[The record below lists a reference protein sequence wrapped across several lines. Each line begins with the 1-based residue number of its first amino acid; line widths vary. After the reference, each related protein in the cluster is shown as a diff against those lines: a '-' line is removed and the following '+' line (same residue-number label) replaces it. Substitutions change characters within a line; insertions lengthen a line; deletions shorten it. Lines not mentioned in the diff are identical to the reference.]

1 MGYGRSR
8 ILWYWLIMTTGV
20 SALLLANLTSAF
32 PQNDG
37 IVQGFEEES
46 GISGAR
52 ERRRQRQV
60 GYQQE
65 EGLLKDMIS
74 RHLASVFG
82 MGLSHVRVY
91 RTEDFL
97 LIRAG
102 GLLGPGEHVL
112 LEYGE
117 ESGLALVK
125 EMKTRLFESAAPKL
139 ASRITEMSGLKVNE
153 WQASFSP
160 GENELIAM
168 FGIDGKEKED
178 GNGAGT

>member
-1 MGYGRSR
+1 MRYGRSR
-8 ILWYWLIMTTGV
+8 ILWCWLIMMAGV
-20 SALLLANLTSAF
+20 YALLLLTLTSAF

-37 IVQGFEEES
+37 TVQGYEEES
-46 GISGAR
+46 GVSGIP
-52 ERRRQRQV
+52 ERRRQRQD

-74 RHLASVFG
+74 RHLASAFG
-82 MGLSHVRVY
+82 MGLSRVRVY

-117 ESGLALVK
+117 DSGLELVK

-139 ASRITEMSGLKVNE
+139 ASRIVEISGLKVNE
-153 WQASFSP
+153 WQVSFSP
-160 GENELIAM
+160 DENELIAM
-168 FGIDGKEKED
+168 FSIDGKEKEG